1 MNKKDLFKNFYNELY
16 KDILDEY
23 YIQIEN
29 TNEECCDETCNV
41 ELTHNHTHHHHH
53 HH

>member
-23 YIQIEN
+23 YTEIEN
-29 TNEECCDETCNV
+29 YIRKNK
-41 ELTHNHTHHHHH
+41 
-53 HH
+53 